1 MLNCETAATGLK
13 TRYSANSQGNSQTS
27 NEGRAR
33 ENDSEPVAVLLWV
46 ALHVAFPVKLPVP
59 LFVVP
64 MLASVVAAA
73 DVPVAEILAMT
84 DAGPVGPAP

>member
-59 LFVVP
+59 LLIVP
-64 MLASVVAAA
+64 MLVSVAAGG
-73 DVPVAEILAMT
+73 VPVAEMLAMT
-84 DAGPVGPAP
+84 DVGHVGPAP